1 MHNSRTDRSGLTILY
16 GSQTGNAQDVA
27 ERIGREGKRRHFVP
41 RIMAMDAFPVSQ
53 LPEEHNVIL
62 VSSTTGQGEV
72 PSNMKAFW
80 KFLLRKA
87 LPADSLKGIIVA
99 VFGLGD
105 SGYQNY
111 NTVAKKLD
119 RRLTALG
126 ASVIC
131 ERGLGDDQ
139 HPNGYEAALDPW
151 LQKLWSQLRAKHPL
165 QLGLSEPA
173 PEDTSTELEPKYQ
186 MSYLA
191 SHEVAERPVYASGQ
205 EEAVAAAFAFSQL
218 EASVSGVH
226 TSPGNA
232 EAISRQGMTAST
244 SGTTIATEN
253 AQYGLWRPFM
263 ASLTCNTRI
272 TSAHHFQD
280 TRHLEFDLTGSGMH
294 YAPGDLLTIFPCQ
307 SQAAVSAF
315 LQRMNLD
322 PDAWV
327 RIQPAEIPLGSTVS
341 SIQVRVGAL
350 VRGILDISGASPRRY
365 FFEVLQH
372 FATAEVEVDR
382 LEYFATPEGRND
394 LYTYNQK
401 EGRTVLEVLQ
411 DFKSAQPPLEW
422 LLQTVPHLKPRQ
434 FSSASS
440 LAKHP
445 NSAHVLMAV
454 VNYET
459 PFKRR
464 KQGLCSAWLA
474 SLTPLHSSCYSSD
487 NATQQVNDAQNYASA
502 DAMASGAGSDS
513 SAHGP
518 AVLCSSSCNGDT
530 SPDVD
535 TANGDKQACLLPVW
549 VEKGGLRLPASHSTP
564 MILIG
569 AGTGVAPF
577 RSFLEERQMA
587 AAGGASVAPSYL
599 LFGCRGEKTDFYY
612 NQLWQQLLAEDVL
625 APKDGLLTA
634 FSRDQKQKVYV
645 QDKLRQHSKLMWD
658 LLQQGAVVYVS
669 GSAEKMPQAVATAFE
684 EIAAQQHQEPG
695 FGRKFVQRLEHTKRY
710 HVEAW
715 S

>member
-1 MHNSRTDRSGLTILY
+1 MHNARSDHSGLTILY

-87 LPADSLKGIIVA
+87 LPADSLKGVTVA

-105 SGYQNY
+105 SGYQSY

-126 ASVIC
+126 ASVVC

-151 LQKLWSQLRAKHPL
+151 LRHLWSQLRAKYPL

-173 PEDTSTELEPKYQ
+173 PEDTSTELDPKYQ
-186 MSYLA
+186 ISYLA
-191 SHEVAERPVYASGQ
+191 THEVAERPIYETEQ

-218 EASVSGVH
+218 EASLSGVRA
-226 TSPGNA
+226 SPSNA

-244 SGTTIATEN
+244 SGTTVATEN

-272 TSAHHFQD
+272 TSAEHFQD
-280 TRHLEFDLTGSGMH
+280 TRHLEFDLTGSGIH
-294 YAPGDLLTIFPCQ
+294 YAPGDLLTIFPC
-307 SQAAVSAF
+307 
-315 LQRMNLD
+315 
-322 PDAWV
+322 V
-327 RIQPAEIPLGSTVS
+327 RSSIIPLADVSTE
-341 SIQVRVGAL
+341 VRVAAL
-350 VRGILDISGASPRRY
+350 VQGILDISGASPRRY

-372 FATAEVEVDR
+372 FATAELEVDR

-434 FSSASS
+434 FSIASS

-445 NSAHVLMAV
+445 NTAHVLMAV
-454 VNYET
+454 VDYKT

-474 SLTPLHSSCYSSD
+474 
-487 NATQQVNDAQNYASA
+487 N
-502 DAMASGAGSDS
+502 AMASGAASDS
-513 SAHGP
+513 SAHGA
-518 AVLCSSSCNGDT
+518 AVPRSSSRNDST
-530 SPDVD
+530 TMDEH
-535 TANGDKQACLLPVW
+535 TANGDKQARVVPVW
-549 VEKGGLRLPASHSTP
+549 VESGVLRLPASHSTP

-569 AGTGVAPF
+569 PGTGVAPF

-587 AAGGASVAPSYL
+587 AAGGTSVAPSYL
-599 LFGCRGEKTDFYY
+599 LFGCRGEKADFYY
-612 NQLWQQLLAEDVL
+612 SQLWQQLLAEGIL
-625 APKDGLLTA
+625 APTAGLLTA

-684 EIAAQQHQEPG
+684 EIAAQQHREPG
-695 FGRKFVQRLEHTKRY
+695 FGRKVVQRLEQTKRY

>member
-1 MHNSRTDRSGLTILY
+1 MHNARSDHSGLTILY

-87 LPADSLKGIIVA
+87 LPADSLKGVTVA

-105 SGYQNY
+105 SGYQSY

-126 ASVIC
+126 ASVVC

-151 LQKLWSQLRAKHPL
+151 LRHLWSQLRAKYPL

-173 PEDTSTELEPKYQ
+173 PEDTSTELDPKYQ
-186 MSYLA
+186 ISYLA
-191 SHEVAERPVYASGQ
+191 THEVAERPIYETEQ

-218 EASVSGVH
+218 EASLSGVRA
-226 TSPGNA
+226 SPSNA

-244 SGTTIATEN
+244 SGTTVATEN

-272 TSAHHFQD
+272 TSAEHFQD
-280 TRHLEFDLTGSGMH
+280 TRHLEFDLTGSGIH

-307 SQAAVSAF
+307 SPAAVSAF

-322 PDAWV
+322 PGAWV
-327 RIQPAEIPLGSTVS
+327 RIEPAETPLGNAVS
-341 SIQVRVGAL
+341 SIQVRVAAL
-350 VRGILDISGASPRRY
+350 VQGILDISGASPRRY

-372 FATAEVEVDR
+372 FATAELEVDR

-434 FSSASS
+434 FSIASS

-445 NSAHVLMAV
+445 NTAHVLMAV
-454 VNYET
+454 VDYKT

-474 SLTPLHSSCYSSD
+474 
-487 NATQQVNDAQNYASA
+487 N
-502 DAMASGAGSDS
+502 AMASGAASDS
-513 SAHGP
+513 SAHGA
-518 AVLCSSSCNGDT
+518 AVPRSSSRNDST
-530 SPDVD
+530 TMDEH
-535 TANGDKQACLLPVW
+535 TANGDKQARVVPVW
-549 VEKGGLRLPASHSTP
+549 VESGVLRLPASHSTP

-569 AGTGVAPF
+569 PGTGVAPF

-587 AAGGASVAPSYL
+587 AAVAGGTSVAPSYL
-599 LFGCRGEKTDFYY
+599 LFGCRGEKADFYY
-612 NQLWQQLLAEDVL
+612 SQLWQQLLAEGIL
-625 APKDGLLTA
+625 APTAGLLTA

-684 EIAAQQHQEPG
+684 EIAAQQHREPG
-695 FGRKFVQRLEHTKRY
+695 FGRKVVQRLEQTKRY

>member
-1 MHNSRTDRSGLTILY
+1 MHNARSDHSGLTILY

-87 LPADSLKGIIVA
+87 LPADSLKGVTVA

-105 SGYQNY
+105 SGYQSY

-126 ASVIC
+126 ASVVC

-151 LQKLWSQLRAKHPL
+151 LRHLWSQLRAKYPL

-173 PEDTSTELEPKYQ
+173 PEDTSTELDPKYQ
-186 MSYLA
+186 ISYLA
-191 SHEVAERPVYASGQ
+191 THEVAERPIYETEQ

-218 EASVSGVH
+218 EASLSGVRA
-226 TSPGNA
+226 SPSNA

-244 SGTTIATEN
+244 SGTTVATEN

-272 TSAHHFQD
+272 TSAEHFQD
-280 TRHLEFDLTGSGMH
+280 TRHLEFDLTGSGIH

-307 SQAAVSAF
+307 SPAAVSAF

-322 PDAWV
+322 PGAWV
-327 RIQPAEIPLGSTVS
+327 RIEPAETPLGNAVS
-341 SIQVRVGAL
+341 SIQVRVAAL
-350 VRGILDISGASPRRY
+350 VQGILDISGASPRRY

-372 FATAEVEVDR
+372 FATAELEVDR

-434 FSSASS
+434 FSIASS

-445 NSAHVLMAV
+445 NTAHVLMAV
-454 VNYET
+454 VDYKT

-474 SLTPLHSSCYSSD
+474 
-487 NATQQVNDAQNYASA
+487 N
-502 DAMASGAGSDS
+502 AMASGAASDS
-513 SAHGP
+513 SAHGA
-518 AVLCSSSCNGDT
+518 AVPRSSSRNDST
-530 SPDVD
+530 TMDEH
-535 TANGDKQACLLPVW
+535 TANGDKQARVVPVW
-549 VEKGGLRLPASHSTP
+549 VESGVLRLPASHSTP

-569 AGTGVAPF
+569 PGTGVAPF

-587 AAGGASVAPSYL
+587 AAGGTSVAPSYL
-599 LFGCRGEKTDFYY
+599 LFGCRGEKADFYY
-612 NQLWQQLLAEDVL
+612 SQLWQQLLAEGIL
-625 APKDGLLTA
+625 APTAGLLTA

-684 EIAAQQHQEPG
+684 EIAAQQHREPG
-695 FGRKFVQRLEHTKRY
+695 FGRKVVQRLEQTKRY